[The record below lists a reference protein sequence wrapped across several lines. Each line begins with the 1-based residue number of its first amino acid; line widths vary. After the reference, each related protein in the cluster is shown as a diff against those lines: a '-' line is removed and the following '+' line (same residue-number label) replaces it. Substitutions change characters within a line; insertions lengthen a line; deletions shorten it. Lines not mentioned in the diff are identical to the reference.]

1 MANFNSIYLFYVFI
15 GLSAAMFAEGVYL
28 LVYSNASYRKKINRR
43 LKVMSDKTDRE
54 SVLVQLRRERG
65 LTSGGDYRLPVVNL
79 NQLLLQS
86 GLSIGLGLLALLILL
101 GMVAMFAAVLF
112 FHGTLTQATIATL
125 VGGVAL
131 PPLVLRI
138 LRNRRQKKFSAQFP
152 NAIDMIVRSLRAGH
166 PVPIAITMVGKEMP
180 DPIGS
185 EFGIVS
191 DEMTYGSDLETAM
204 RNLYFRVGI
213 DDLPLFVT
221 AVAIQRSTG
230 GNLGEILENLSS
242 VIRDRFKMRRKIRA
256 LAAEGRASA
265 LILSSLPIGMFAV
278 IHFLVPSFCK
288 RLGSEPDENRSHPR
302 RLLDERRQFHHVPHG
317 QLQDLT
323 MDTVVT
329 VFGNMLQDGNTMVM
343 GLLVFLA
350 AGTLAFSVMAAI
362 RVRGSVKR
370 RTERILTDEE
380 RKANHS
386 RSLQHSS
393 QKTVASLIEYTTKH
407 YGSAND
413 ENMKVLRRRL
423 VQAGIYDPRGVA
435 FFFIARTALAVGL
448 AAAIFMLLPLVR
460 SSGGTFLW
468 LMVIAGGVAGYV
480 GPSMYIDKRISARKL
495 EHRSG
500 FPDFMDLLVVCADSG
515 LSMEASFERVSRELG
530 PSYPSLTANI
540 HLTNLEIRAGRPL
553 KEALEHFADRLA
565 LEESRAFATL
575 INQSID
581 LGSSITDAM
590 RVYSDDMRHK
600 RLSMAEEKAYALPA
614 KLAVPMM
621 VCIFP
626 VLFVVILLPVI
637 VRLHMNGYF

>member
-1 MANFNSIYLFYVFI
+1 
-15 GLSAAMFAEGVYL
+15 
-28 LVYSNASYRKKINRR
+28 
-43 LKVMSDKTDRE
+43 
-54 SVLVQLRRERG
+54 
-65 LTSGGDYRLPVVNL
+65 
-79 NQLLLQS
+79 
-86 GLSIGLGLLALLILL
+86 
-101 GMVAMFAAVLF
+101 
-112 FHGTLTQATIATL
+112 
-125 VGGVAL
+125 
-131 PPLVLRI
+131 
-138 LRNRRQKKFSAQFP
+138 
-152 NAIDMIVRSLRAGH
+152 
-166 PVPIAITMVGKEMP
+166 
-180 DPIGS
+180 
-185 EFGIVS
+185 
-191 DEMTYGSDLETAM
+191 
-204 RNLYFRVGI
+204 
-213 DDLPLFVT
+213 
-221 AVAIQRSTG
+221 
-230 GNLGEILENLSS
+230 
-242 VIRDRFKMRRKIRA
+242 
-256 LAAEGRASA
+256 
-265 LILSSLPIGMFAV
+265 
-278 IHFLVPSFCK
+278 
-288 RLGSEPDENRSHPR
+288 
-302 RLLDERRQFHHVPHG
+302 
-317 QLQDLT
+317 
-323 MDTVVT
+323 MDTVIT
-329 VFGNMLQDGNTMVM
+329 VFGNMLHDSNTMLM

-350 AGTLAFSVMAAI
+350 AGTLAFSVMAAV

-380 RKANHS
+380 RKANYS

-393 QKTVASLIEYTTKH
+393 QKTVAKLIESTTKH

-435 FFFIARTALAVGL
+435 FFFIARTALAIGL
-448 AAAIFMLLPLVR
+448 AAATFLLLPLVR
-460 SSGGTFLW
+460 PTGGTFFW
-468 LMVIAGGVAGYV
+468 LMVMASGVAGYV
-480 GPSMYIDKRISARKL
+480 GPSVYIDKRISARKL

-515 LSMEASFERVSRELG
+515 LSLEASFERVARELG

-637 VRLHMNGYF
+637 VRLHINGYF

>member
-1 MANFNSIYLFYVFI
+1 
-15 GLSAAMFAEGVYL
+15 
-28 LVYSNASYRKKINRR
+28 
-43 LKVMSDKTDRE
+43 
-54 SVLVQLRRERG
+54 
-65 LTSGGDYRLPVVNL
+65 
-79 NQLLLQS
+79 
-86 GLSIGLGLLALLILL
+86 
-101 GMVAMFAAVLF
+101 
-112 FHGTLTQATIATL
+112 
-125 VGGVAL
+125 
-131 PPLVLRI
+131 
-138 LRNRRQKKFSAQFP
+138 
-152 NAIDMIVRSLRAGH
+152 
-166 PVPIAITMVGKEMP
+166 
-180 DPIGS
+180 
-185 EFGIVS
+185 
-191 DEMTYGSDLETAM
+191 
-204 RNLYFRVGI
+204 
-213 DDLPLFVT
+213 
-221 AVAIQRSTG
+221 
-230 GNLGEILENLSS
+230 
-242 VIRDRFKMRRKIRA
+242 
-256 LAAEGRASA
+256 
-265 LILSSLPIGMFAV
+265 
-278 IHFLVPSFCK
+278 
-288 RLGSEPDENRSHPR
+288 
-302 RLLDERRQFHHVPHG
+302 
-317 QLQDLT
+317 
-323 MDTVVT
+323 MDTVTT
-329 VFGNMLQDGNTMVM
+329 VFGNMLHDSNTMLM

-370 RTERILTDEE
+370 RTDRILTDEE
-380 RKANHS
+380 RKANYS

-393 QKTVASLIEYTTKH
+393 QKTVAKLIESTTKH

-448 AAAIFMLLPLVR
+448 AAAVFLLLPLVR
-460 SSGGTFLW
+460 PTGGTFFW
-468 LMVIAGGVAGYV
+468 LMVMAGGVAGYV
-480 GPSMYIDKRISARKL
+480 GPSVYIDKRISARKL

-515 LSMEASFERVSRELG
+515 LSLEASFERVARELG

-600 RLSMAEEKAYALPA
+600 RLSIAEEKAYALPA

-626 VLFVVILLPVI
+626 VLFVIILLPVI
-637 VRLHMNGYF
+637 VRLHINGYF

>member
-1 MANFNSIYLFYVFI
+1 
-15 GLSAAMFAEGVYL
+15 
-28 LVYSNASYRKKINRR
+28 
-43 LKVMSDKTDRE
+43 
-54 SVLVQLRRERG
+54 
-65 LTSGGDYRLPVVNL
+65 
-79 NQLLLQS
+79 
-86 GLSIGLGLLALLILL
+86 
-101 GMVAMFAAVLF
+101 
-112 FHGTLTQATIATL
+112 
-125 VGGVAL
+125 
-131 PPLVLRI
+131 
-138 LRNRRQKKFSAQFP
+138 
-152 NAIDMIVRSLRAGH
+152 
-166 PVPIAITMVGKEMP
+166 
-180 DPIGS
+180 
-185 EFGIVS
+185 
-191 DEMTYGSDLETAM
+191 
-204 RNLYFRVGI
+204 
-213 DDLPLFVT
+213 
-221 AVAIQRSTG
+221 
-230 GNLGEILENLSS
+230 
-242 VIRDRFKMRRKIRA
+242 
-256 LAAEGRASA
+256 
-265 LILSSLPIGMFAV
+265 
-278 IHFLVPSFCK
+278 
-288 RLGSEPDENRSHPR
+288 
-302 RLLDERRQFHHVPHG
+302 
-317 QLQDLT
+317 
-323 MDTVVT
+323 MDTMIA
-329 VFGNMLQDGNTMVM
+329 VFRNMLQDSNTMLM
-343 GLLVFLA
+343 AFLVFLA
-350 AGTLAFSVMAAI
+350 AGTLAFSVMAAV

-380 RKANHS
+380 RKANYS

-393 QKTVASLIEYTTKH
+393 RKTVAKLIESTTKH

-448 AAAIFMLLPLVR
+448 AAAVFLLLPLVR
-460 SSGGTFLW
+460 PTGGTFFW
-468 LMVIAGGVAGYV
+468 LMVMAGGVAGYV
-480 GPSMYIDKRISARKL
+480 GPSVYIDKRISARKL

-515 LSMEASFERVSRELG
+515 LSLEASFERVARELG

>member
-1 MANFNSIYLFYVFI
+1 
-15 GLSAAMFAEGVYL
+15 
-28 LVYSNASYRKKINRR
+28 
-43 LKVMSDKTDRE
+43 
-54 SVLVQLRRERG
+54 
-65 LTSGGDYRLPVVNL
+65 
-79 NQLLLQS
+79 
-86 GLSIGLGLLALLILL
+86 
-101 GMVAMFAAVLF
+101 
-112 FHGTLTQATIATL
+112 
-125 VGGVAL
+125 
-131 PPLVLRI
+131 
-138 LRNRRQKKFSAQFP
+138 
-152 NAIDMIVRSLRAGH
+152 
-166 PVPIAITMVGKEMP
+166 
-180 DPIGS
+180 
-185 EFGIVS
+185 
-191 DEMTYGSDLETAM
+191 
-204 RNLYFRVGI
+204 
-213 DDLPLFVT
+213 
-221 AVAIQRSTG
+221 
-230 GNLGEILENLSS
+230 
-242 VIRDRFKMRRKIRA
+242 
-256 LAAEGRASA
+256 
-265 LILSSLPIGMFAV
+265 
-278 IHFLVPSFCK
+278 
-288 RLGSEPDENRSHPR
+288 
-302 RLLDERRQFHHVPHG
+302 
-317 QLQDLT
+317 

-329 VFGNMLQDGNTMVM
+329 VFGNMLRDSNTMFM

-350 AGTLAFSVMAAI
+350 AGTLAFSLMAAV

-370 RTERILTDEE
+370 RTSRILTDDE
-380 RKANHS
+380 RKANHA

-393 QKTVASLIEYTTKH
+393 QKTVGRLIEYTTKH

-448 AAAIFMLLPLVR
+448 AAAIFMLLPLVK

-480 GPSMYIDKRISARKL
+480 GPSVYIDKRISARKL

-515 LSMEASFERVSRELG
+515 LSMEASLERVSRELG